1 MHFCRDL
8 LGCLALGICSQT
20 FAERSDEIASAE
32 ATRKF
37 SSTTSLISVNAETT
51 NLRRGVWSGR
61 FVDFAGNQ
69 WDVSRYYKPK
79 YQIIRGNV
87 IFGQAIDQKQ
97 ESKKSEAVIFFLHRI
112 DFDTGFKS
120 ALYQAQPFISW
131 SPTGIVSLNE
141 RLSLAVGF
149 QNLFSLGGHTK
160 ESPCFDDFRREFH
173 CGTGIPWSDYP
184 YKKTRYSP
192 SKGLQISVR
201 YVF

>member
-1 MHFCRDL
+1 MHFSRAL
-8 LGCLALGICSQT
+8 LGCLALGLCSQT
-20 FAERSDEIASAE
+20 FAERSDEIARTE
-32 ATRKF
+32 ATRTF
-37 SSTTSLISVNAETT
+37 SSTTSLISLNAETV
-51 NLRRGVWSGR
+51 NFRRGVWTGR
-61 FVDFAGNQ
+61 FMDFAGKQ
-69 WDVSRYYKPK
+69 WDVSHYYKAK

-97 ESKKSEAVIFFLHRI
+97 ESKKSKTVIFFLHRI

-141 RLSLAVGF
+141 RLSLVVGLH
-149 QNLFSLGGHTK
+149 NLFSLGGHTR

-184 YKKTRYSP
+184 NKKTRYSP
-192 SKGLQISVR
+192 SKELQISVR